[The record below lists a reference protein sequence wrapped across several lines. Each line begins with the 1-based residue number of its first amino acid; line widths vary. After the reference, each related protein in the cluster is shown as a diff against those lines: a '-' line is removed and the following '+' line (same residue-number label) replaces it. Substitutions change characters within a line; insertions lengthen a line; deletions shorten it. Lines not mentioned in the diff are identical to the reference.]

1 MQPPDWH
8 EQDSFWETFSPHLFN
23 QTRLDATQEEVDHLI
38 KLAEIQPGMA
48 VLDLPC
54 GIGRH
59 SCELARRGFQVTAV
73 DRTQAYLR
81 TARQLAAEGGLQ
93 IEFVQEDMR
102 AFHRQEAFDVCLN
115 LFSSFGYFEDLNED
129 RLVLQNFYRSLKP
142 GGVLVMEMMGKE
154 ILARLFQPKSWQ
166 EEDEALF
173 LVERKISSGWDW
185 IENRWILI
193 KDGERR
199 EFTLGHRLFSAVELS
214 TLIQQAGFSQINV
227 YGSLQGIPYN
237 QDARCLVVVA
247 RK

>member
-1 MQPPDWH
+1 MQPPDWY
-8 EQDSFWETFSPHLFN
+8 EQDSFWEAFSPHLFN

-59 SCELARRGFQVTAV
+59 SCELTRRGFQVTAV
-73 DRTQAYLR
+73 DCTQAYLC
-81 TARQLAAEGGLQ
+81 TARQLAAEGDLQ

-102 AFHRQEAFDVCLN
+102 SFRRAEEFDVILN
-115 LFSSFGYFEDLNED
+115 LFTSFGYFEDQNDD
-129 RLVLQNFYRSLKP
+129 RLVLQNFYQSLKP

-154 ILARLFQPKSWQ
+154 ILARIYKHDSW
-166 EEDEALF
+166 EEVDGALY
-173 LVERKISSGWDW
+173 LQQRHISDGWGW

-199 EFTLGHRLFSAVELS
+199 EFTLGHRLYSAVELS
-214 TLIQQAGFSQINV
+214 TLIQQAGFSQTSV
-227 YGSLQGIPYN
+227 YGSLEGIPYN